1 MRAQP
6 KGAHFIGGHFVDDA
20 AGAPFVSTY
29 PATGEVIATLTAASE
44 GLVNHAVNAA
54 HAAQARWAA
63 MPPAARGRILR
74 RAADLMRS
82 RNEELSV
89 LETLDTGKPLQETRV
104 ADAASGADCLEYF
117 GGLAAAINGQMIDL
131 GSDFAY
137 TRREPFGVCA
147 GIGAWNYP
155 IQIAAWK
162 AAPALAA
169 GNAMVFKPSE
179 QTPLSAL
186 KLAEILQEAGLP
198 DGVFNVVQ
206 GAAATG
212 AALVSHPLVRKVSLT
227 GSVATGR
234 RVLAA
239 AGLKPVT
246 LELGG
251 KSPLIIFDDA
261 DLDGAV
267 DAAILGNFYSAG
279 QICSNGTR
287 VFVQAPLLPAF
298 LARLIDRLAATRIGE
313 PMNPDTTM
321 GPMASA
327 AHGEGVLRHIAAAK
341 AAGARLVVGG
351 ERVLVPGCPAG
362 VFIAPT
368 VFADVTDDMALARD
382 EIFGPVMAVLSFAR
396 EDEVLARA
404 NASDF
409 GLAAGIF
416 TRDLA
421 RAHRMAAAVQ
431 AGTVWIN
438 GYNLTPVEMP
448 FGGSK
453 QSGFG
458 RENGLSALAGYT
470 QEKAVHISGCQGAAT
485 VQGMS

>member
-1 MRAQP
+1 MMRAQP
-6 KGAHFIGGHFVDDA
+6 KGSHLIDGAFIEDA
-20 AGAPFVSTY
+20 TAETFVSTY
-29 PATGEVIATLTAASE
+29 PATGEVIATLTAASDSM
-44 GLVNHAVNAA
+44 VDRAVQ
-54 HAAQARWAA
+54 AAQAAQPAWAA
-63 MPPAARGRILR
+63 LSPAARGRILR
-74 RAADLMRS
+74 RAADLMRA
-82 RNEELSV
+82 RNHELSV
-89 LETLDTGKPLQETRV
+89 LETLDTGKPLQETLV

-117 GGLAAAINGQMIDL
+117 GGIAAAVHGQLIDL
-131 GSDFAY
+131 GGAVAY

-162 AAPALAA
+162 TAPALAA
-169 GNAMVFKPSE
+169 GNTMVFKPSE

-206 GAAATG
+206 GAGPTG

-227 GSVATGR
+227 GSAATGR
-234 RVLAA
+234 RVQAS

-251 KSPLIIFDDA
+251 KSPLMIFDDA
-261 DLDGAV
+261 DLDRAV
-267 DAAILGNFYSAG
+267 EGAILGNFYSSG

-287 VFVQAPLLPAF
+287 VFVQEGVLPAF
-298 LARLIDRLAATRIGE
+298 LARLTEKLAATRIGDPLDPE
-313 PMNPDTTM
+313 TTM
-321 GPMASA
+321 GPMVSV
-327 AHGEGVLRHIAAAK
+327 AHGEGVLRYIAAAK
-341 AAGARLVVGG
+341 AAGARLMAGG
-351 ERVLVPGCPAG
+351 ARVEVPGCAAG

-382 EIFGPVMAVLSFAR
+382 EVFGPVMAVLSFAT
-396 EDEVLARA
+396 EAEVLARA
-404 NASDF
+404 NASEF

-438 GYNLTPVEMP
+438 SYNQTPVEMP
-448 FGGSK
+448 FGGVK
-453 QSGFG
+453 NSGIG
-458 RENGLSALAGYT
+458 RENGLAALAFYS
-470 QEKAVHISGCQGAAT
+470 QEKSVYVASDD
-485 VQGMS
+485 

>member
-1 MRAQP
+1 MMRAQP
-6 KGAHFIGGHFVDDA
+6 KGSHFIGGAFVEDA
-20 AGAPFVSTY
+20 TAETFVSTY
-29 PATGEVIATLTAASE
+29 PATGEVIVTLTAASDSM
-44 GLVNHAVNAA
+44 VDRAVQAA
-54 HAAQARWAA
+54 EAAQPAWAA
-63 MPPAARGRILR
+63 LSPAARGRILR
-74 RAADLMRS
+74 RAADLMRA
-82 RNEELSV
+82 RNHDLSV
-89 LETLDTGKPLQETRV
+89 LETLDTGKPLQETLV

-117 GGLAAAINGQMIDL
+117 GGIAAAVHGQMIDL
-131 GSDFAY
+131 GGALAY

-162 AAPALAA
+162 TAPALAA
-169 GNAMVFKPSE
+169 GNTMVFKPSE

-206 GAAATG
+206 GAGPTG

-234 RVLAA
+234 RVQAA

-251 KSPLIIFDDA
+251 KSPLMIFDDA
-261 DLDGAV
+261 DLDRAV
-267 DAAILGNFYSAG
+267 EGAILGNFYSSG

-287 VFVQAPLLPAF
+287 VFVQDSVLPAF
-298 LARLIDRLAATRIGE
+298 LTRLKAGLAEIRIGD
-313 PMNPDTTM
+313 PLDPDTSM
-321 GPMASA
+321 GPMVSA
-327 AHGEGVLRHIAAAK
+327 AHGESVLRHIAAAK
-341 AAGARLVVGG
+341 TSGARLVAGG

-382 EIFGPVMAVLSFAR
+382 EIFGPVMAVLSFAS
-396 EDEVLARA
+396 EAEVLARA
-404 NASDF
+404 NASSF
-409 GLAAGIF
+409 GLAAGIY

-438 GYNLTPVEMP
+438 SYNQTPVEMP
-448 FGGSK
+448 FGGIK
-453 QSGFG
+453 DSGFG
-458 RENGLSALAGYT
+458 RENGLAALAYYT
-470 QEKAVHISGCQGAAT
+470 QEKSVYLAAT
-485 VQGMS
+485 A